1 MSRGV
6 AFYDETNRRIVLAYA
21 TLFEFLFNF
30 DVI

>member
-6 AFYDETNRRIVLAYA
+6 VFYDETNRRIVLAYA

-30 DVI
+30 EVI